1 MVSVHHPAWS
11 RASISGVGYVKASCL
26 PATSACIS
34 SRVDGALP
42 MLDCGQS
49 QQIPDGSSAALQ
61 RQRGWRR
68 GTCSAQRLP
77 WVGSTPVAC
86 GRSFKGQRDL
96 VGHWA
101 AGIMTH
107 LCEALPR
114 RGLTIVLYSS
124 PDSGHNWQFRLRMQK
139 SASPQTVLGYQ
150 HRSSRTY
157 QEQSVRKYTA
167 AMTRLDH
174 SISC

>member
-34 SRVDGALP
+34 SRVDGVLP

-49 QQIPDGSSAALQ
+49 QQIPDGSTAALQ

-114 RGLTIVLYSS
+114 RGLTMYYIAVQTQDIIGRS
-124 PDSGHNWQFRLRMQK
+124 DSECRSQHPHKQCWATSIGPAGLTRNSQF
-139 SASPQTVLGYQ
+139 ASTLLQ
-150 HRSSRTY
+150 
-157 QEQSVRKYTA
+157 
-167 AMTRLDH
+167 
-174 SISC
+174 